1 MRNHGRTYVVVG
13 AILFGATIWG
23 MAEWSFGRRHPRPP
37 PKGSRRPD
45 VDELDAML
53 SLWFKTAPDGRKVY
67 FPWRST
73 GHGYTIA
80 SEHDYR
86 RLHQQLKV
94 IWVSVPILG
103 YLLVLLASAAFSS
116 GSALLKGY
124 VILAL
129 PIVLVFFPLL
139 FYVWLGYWRYW
150 LRCLQPSDEKYKYER
165 MSRQKV
171 MNFVARLY
179 PSGALWLME
188 IVRARVCKS
197 WDRRLHCQP
206 WKAPARSDRPFWIRR
221 SLFCIHAGS
230 ATTRPVRT

>member
-1 MRNHGRTYVVVG
+1 M
-13 AILFGATIWG
+13 
-23 MAEWSFGRRHPRPP
+23 
-37 PKGSRRPD
+37 D
-45 VDELDAML
+45 DLDAML

-73 GHGYTIA
+73 GCGYTIA

-171 MNFVARLY
+171 MNFVARL
-179 PSGALWLME
+179 W
-188 IVRARVCKS
+188 
-197 WDRRLHCQP
+197 RRLLRLRRFTTSLSFVRCGLPRGHMEQP
-206 WKAPARSDRPFWIRR
+206 I
-221 SLFCIHAGS
+221 
-230 ATTRPVRT
+230 

>member
-1 MRNHGRTYVVVG
+1 MIRLWAPPISCATVLTFVLVLIPDSFMGNHGRTYVVVG

-23 MAEWSFGRRHPRPP
+23 IAEWSFGRRHPRPP
-37 PKGSRRPD
+37 PKGSD

-53 SLWFKTAPDGRKVY
+53 SLWFNTAPDGRKVY

-73 GHGYTIA
+73 GRGYTIA

-86 RLHQQLKV
+86 RVHQQLKV

-139 FYVWLGYWRYW
+139 FYVTVWR
-150 LRCLQPSDEKYKYER
+150 
-165 MSRQKV
+165 
-171 MNFVARLY
+171 
-179 PSGALWLME
+179 
-188 IVRARVCKS
+188 
-197 WDRRLHCQP
+197 
-206 WKAPARSDRPFWIRR
+206 APTAV
-221 SLFCIHAGS
+221 G
-230 ATTRPVRT
+230 